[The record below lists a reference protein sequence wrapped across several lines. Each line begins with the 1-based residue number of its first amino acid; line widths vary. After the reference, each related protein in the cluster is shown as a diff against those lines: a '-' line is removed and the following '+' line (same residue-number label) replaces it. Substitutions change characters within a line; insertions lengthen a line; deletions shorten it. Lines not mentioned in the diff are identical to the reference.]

1 LVWPTG
7 KRFIPVLE
15 RIETERV
22 RNLARVNDGFGEGNT
37 ATSSIIRAI
46 ANQGKNESRHRSNLQ
61 LPKTKEEVMRRLIV
75 LLACT
80 AAMLVWALPAFAG
93 PFTDVPTDHWAYDAI
108 DKLQSEGF
116 VEGYPDGTFRGNR
129 SFTRYEMAM
138 VVARIWDRLVSELEA
153 LQRPEYGRL
162 RHQRQA
168 RGRTRPDL

>member
-1 LVWPTG
+1 
-7 KRFIPVLE
+7 
-15 RIETERV
+15 
-22 RNLARVNDGFGEGNT
+22 
-37 ATSSIIRAI
+37 
-46 ANQGKNESRHRSNLQ
+46 
-61 LPKTKEEVMRRLIV
+61 MRRLIV

-80 AAMLVWALPAFAG
+80 AAMLVWALPTFAG

-153 LQRPEYGRL
+153 LQTPDMTGYVTNDKLQEV
-162 RHQRQA
+162 
-168 RGRTRPDL
+168 TRPDL